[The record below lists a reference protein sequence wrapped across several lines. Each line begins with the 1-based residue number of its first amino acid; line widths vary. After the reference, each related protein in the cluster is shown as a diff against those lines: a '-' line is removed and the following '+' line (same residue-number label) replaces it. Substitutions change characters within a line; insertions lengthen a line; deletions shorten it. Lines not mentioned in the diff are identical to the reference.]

1 MSSLVNFG
9 LNLLR
14 TAVSGRRNRFQDP
27 STGDDLD
34 LTYITPRIIAMAFP
48 ASDLES
54 LYRNNISDV
63 ARCLDRRHKDAYLIV
78 NLSERN
84 YDNSFFDHRVLP
96 LGFPDHYA
104 PPVEV
109 AWTLCITMDGWLRA
123 SPSHVAV
130 VHCLAGK
137 GRTGAVIA
145 CYLLFSGY
153 FFAMEEAA
161 TNRLLVNSGHVHRDG
176 GGGGGGEGVSSAA
189 TVVSAVDSGANPFA
203 ASLESEKISR
213 GNTKN
218 ETTKSQHQTATSFDS
233 SRLIAL
239 APPHELARLA
249 LAHFRGRR
257 GEGVKYPSQERTVRY
272 FAHVV
277 HSAIVAEHNR
287 LVKSSFA
294 SISSVGVVSSNGGRR
309 GENEEEEEEEEER
322 VPHITESEGS
332 SGFIGANPLHSS
344 SSGTK
349 DGIRWVRKEAA
360 EIIRSVKNLPLLNRT
375 IVKVVGVR
383 IVGIPRVAPSA
394 SSDGVPDFAPT
405 VLITSAPFQGRTTK
419 VIYSSSWHSPVTRT
433 YSADD
438 KASAVFNFNAD
449 LEGDVLLVLRHG
461 VSVSDD
467 SGLGALVFGGGG
479 AGVVGSGKEVLR
491 FSFHSAFIARESVS
505 PGVFRLVEKDV
516 DMEKKSKAAFS
527 LPPGFHI
534 DLLYEDIVESNSSE
548 VGNLMK
554 SNETGSSPLSRDDDI
569 VCSGFLRKRGSL
581 VRTWKKRWFVL
592 RRNLVSVSEGQLQ
605 RASSPVDSDGGDGET
620 DSIIEEGDEKGEE
633 QEVEAEEEESIME
646 KTRGKSPCAS
656 LNYFVEPSD
665 TLPRGVIT
673 VSKSTGLSARLL
685 GKSSYDLERSGGKDN
700 CFSIRHKGHGYYF
713 IADCREDAMMW
724 INAFKDL

>member
-1 MSSLVNFG
+1 MSSIVNFG

-27 STGDDLD
+27 HTGDDLD

-78 NLSERN
+78 NLSERS

-109 AWTLCITMDGWLRA
+109 AWTLCSTMDGWLKA

-137 GRTGAVIA
+137 GRTGAIIA

-153 FFAMEEAA
+153 FFSIDNSV
-161 TNRLLVNSGHVHRDG
+161 TLRLQLDSGNVRRDEG
-176 GGGGGGEGVSSAA
+176 GGGGGGVSTLVSSLE
-189 TVVSAVDSGANPFA
+189 SEANPFA
-203 ASLESEKISR
+203 ASLEKEKKSN
-213 GNTKN
+213 GNAQEFKL
-218 ETTKSQHQTATSFDS
+218 TSTS
-233 SRLIAL
+233 STQSSKMIAL

-277 HSAIVAEHNR
+277 HSAIIAEHNR
-287 LVKSSFA
+287 L
-294 SISSVGVVSSNGGRR
+294 IGVVSSSILTTGSSAGNGRR
-309 GENEEEEEEEEER
+309 ENEDEGEESR
-322 VPHITESEGS
+322 IISLNESEGS
-332 SGFIGANPLHSS
+332 SSGFRGANPLHSTS
-344 SSGTK
+344 SSTN

-360 EIIRSVKNLPLLNRT
+360 DIIRSVKNLPLLNKT
-375 IVKVVGVR
+375 IVKVIGVR
-383 IVGIPRVAPSA
+383 IVGIPRVTPTAGN
-394 SSDGVPDFAPT
+394 DGVTDFAPT
-405 VLITSAPFQGRTTK
+405 VLITTAPFQGRQSK
-419 VIYSSSWHSPVTRT
+419 VIYSSSWHSPVTKT
-433 YSADD
+433 YPADSD
-438 KASAVFNFNAD
+438 KATTTAVFSFNAD
-449 LEGDVLLVLRHG
+449 LEGDVLFVLRHG
-461 VSVSDD
+461 VRVSDD

-505 PGVFRLVEKDV
+505 SGVFRLREKDV
-516 DMEKKSKAAFS
+516 DIEKKSKAAFT

-534 DLLYEDIVESNSSE
+534 DILYDDIVEANDSKGNEAAQEKSDSTPSSI
-548 VGNLMK
+548 
-554 SNETGSSPLSRDDDI
+554 SPLSRDSDI
-569 VCSGFLRKRGSL
+569 ICSGFLTKRGSV

-592 RRNLVSVSEGQLQ
+592 RRSHSVTGEQILRS
-605 RASSPVDSDGGDGET
+605 SSPVEVEDG
-620 DSIIEEGDEKGEE
+620 DSITEEVDDRDGDVEGEEEGDKED
-633 QEVEAEEEESIME
+633 EEEEE
-646 KTRGKSPCAS
+646 KKEKGNLNSNDICAS
-656 LNYFVEPSD
+656 MFYFVAPSD
-665 TLPRGVIT
+665 SQPRGSIT
-673 VSKSTGLSARLL
+673 IRNSTKLSARLL
-685 GKSSYDLERSGGKDN
+685 GNSLYDKERSGGKEN
-700 CFSIRHKGHGYYF
+700 CFTIRNKGHGYYF
-713 IADCREDAMMW
+713 IADNREDAMMW
-724 INAFKDL
+724 INAIKDL